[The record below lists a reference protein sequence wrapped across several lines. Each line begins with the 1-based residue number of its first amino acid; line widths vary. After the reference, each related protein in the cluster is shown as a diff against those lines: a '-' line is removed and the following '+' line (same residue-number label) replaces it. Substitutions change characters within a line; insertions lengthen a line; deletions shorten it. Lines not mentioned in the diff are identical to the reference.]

1 MRTHCDVDTPSNYCI
16 SLQQTLSSQTIAVRA
31 ASEVGFKALPFTYEP
46 HAERKTVL
54 QSSFVRA
61 TSETEDNSGQRDVLF
76 WTAHQERFDELL
88 NLKRQRVSP
97 SDQWLYKN
105 DSQFLRNEVIP
116 LLPEYSFP
124 VDNKTYYMNTKMV
137 RSTLALV
144 VGFWL
149 AALSS
154 ANKDFIPLHTTG
166 NAWIQEAIATL
177 VLPEIPYTVTGDIA
191 LWSAIM
197 MDDYNG
203 DFLQGVTSSS
213 PL

>member
-1 MRTHCDVDTPSNYCI
+1 
-16 SLQQTLSSQTIAVRA
+16 LSSQTIASRV
-31 ASEVGFKALPFTYEP
+31 ASEVAFKALPFTCEP
-46 HAERKTVL
+46 NAERKTVL
-54 QSSFVRA
+54 QLLFVRA
-61 TSETEDNSGQRDVLF
+61 ASETEDNSGQRDVLF
-76 WTAHQERFDELL
+76 WRARPERFDELL

-97 SDQWLYKN
+97 PSIN
-105 DSQFLRNEVIP
+105 GSTRTIRNSYATEVNP
-116 LLPEYSFP
+116 LLPDYFLL
-124 VDNKTYYMNTKMV
+124 VDNKTAYMKTKMI
-137 RSTLALV
+137 RSTLALALA
-144 VGFWL
+144 VGFSL

-154 ANKDFIPLHTTG
+154 ANKDFITLHTTG

-177 VLPEIPYTVTGDIA
+177 VLPEIPYPVTGDIA